1 MTHLPDKF
9 NTVKLNSMILS
20 DRYNSIIFGKRK
32 NLDVY
37 IVGGYIR
44 DILLGRESPDR
55 DYAIKGDFRRY
66 LREVASELD
75 GKIIRIGKRG
85 LYRIVLKNGMMLDF
99 MPLYKN
105 IADDLSERDFTI
117 NSLAWSPGR
126 GVIDPHGGMQDLADS
141 LIKMVKEENLRDD
154 PVRILRAYRF
164 SGELSFAIEDETRR
178 SLKLLGNLLKEA
190 KSERITLEFYKILN
204 SKTTAGTLGLLLSDG
219 ILTTIISCFYAELE
233 TKIKAI
239 NKINKIFNKL
249 PLNHRI
255 KLDSDFSQGLTYKGL
270 IRLEVLLRGIPDN
283 LLRIS
288 SDISKRLVRL
298 EKAYEIRGNRRKQ
311 FTKEDLYDIFSIAG
325 DASAEF
331 LIMENRIKYLD
342 EFDRYRSL
350 KKKGLLSTKEIIK
363 YADVSEG
370 KTLGYLIELLKKEE
384 FAGKTTTKTDAIKL
398 LDKILNRG

>member
-1 MTHLPDKF
+1 M
-9 NTVKLNSMILS
+9 
-20 DRYNSIIFGKRK
+20 
-32 NLDVY
+32 
-37 IVGGYIR
+37 
-44 DILLGRESPDR
+44 
-55 DYAIKGDFRRY
+55 
-66 LREVASELD
+66 
-75 GKIIRIGKRG
+75 
-85 LYRIVLKNGMMLDF
+85 
-99 MPLYKN
+99 
-105 IADDLSERDFTI
+105 
-117 NSLAWSPGR
+117 
-126 GVIDPHGGMQDLADS
+126 
-141 LIKMVKEENLRDD
+141 
-154 PVRILRAYRF
+154 
-164 SGELSFAIEDETRR
+164 
-178 SLKLLGNLLKEA
+178 
-190 KSERITLEFYKILN
+190 N